1 MCTANSWKSSAYSK
15 ICTLTIQK
23 QYLFHLAYLLWWG
36 RWCLGLQIQRY
47 TVESVRWRGLAR
59 LPPVFIG
66 AGRDLAANINSFIAH
81 PATPCHSSPTMR
93 HLTSLNLSIS
103 FCHWWTGLR
112 YGIYGSCRSTG
123 VCILCVLC
131 KNSLCEF
138 VNSVA
143 TIMSRVHHIVGAN
156 CVVINTNTN
165 HYTHRSRIAV
175 F

>member
-1 MCTANSWKSSAYSK
+1 MCTANSWKS
-15 ICTLTIQK
+15 
-23 QYLFHLAYLLWWG
+23 FHWAYLLRWG
-36 RWCLGLQIQRY
+36 RWWLGLQIQRY

-66 AGRDLAANINSFIAH
+66 ASRDLAANINSFIAH
-81 PATPCHSSPTMR
+81 PVTLLQQGDTWHHSICQYLFAIGELVWDMV
-93 HLTSLNLSIS
+93 
-103 FCHWWTGLR
+103 
-112 YGIYGSCRSTG
+112 YGSCRSTG

>member
-15 ICTLTIQK
+15 IRTLTIQK
-23 QYLFHLAYLLWWG
+23 HHLAYLLWWG
-36 RWCLGLQIQRY
+36 RWWLGLQIQRY

-66 AGRDLAANINSFIAH
+66 ASRDLAANINSFIAH
-81 PATPCHSSPTMR
+81 PAHPVTLLQQGDTWHHSICQYLFAIGELVWDMV
-93 HLTSLNLSIS
+93 
-103 FCHWWTGLR
+103 
-112 YGIYGSCRSTG
+112 YGSCRSTG